1 MPLTGYLA
9 AFKGSTKT
17 ILIFV
22 HLSFCPPS
30 NSKHN
35 VFKILLSGEFITVRR
50 WWQILFSKTA
60 LKQSRE
66 KLSRSVMLY

>member
-30 NSKHN
+30 NPKHN

-50 WWQILFSKTA
+50 
-60 LKQSRE
+60 
-66 KLSRSVMLY
+66 